1 VVLIVL
7 AVLWGIVLGPW
18 AVQVRAEQRRMRSVE
33 NFRRHLRR
41 LAPTTPGPRASRPSV
56 AARPSGAARPVV
68 SIIASAP
75 VILASAPVAVPTPA
89 PVAVK
94 KLSRASILR
103 RRQRILAG
111 LIVAVATTLVVGAF
125 PGLRLAWAA
134 NGMADLALVAY
145 LIGLR
150 RLHRLA
156 LERKAKV
163 RYLPATEVTEAEVI
177 EDLPRP
183 VSSSIG

>member
-1 VVLIVL
+1 MVLIVL

-41 LAPTTPGPRASRPSV
+41 LAPPSPGPRASRPSV

-68 SIIASAP
+68 SLIASAP
-75 VILASAPVAVPTPA
+75 VLPVSAPVAVPAPA
-89 PVAVK
+89 PVPVK
-94 KLSRASILR
+94 KLTRVALLR
-103 RRQRILAG
+103 RRQRILVG
-111 LIVAVATTLVVGAF
+111 LIVAVAATLVVGAF
-125 PGLRLAWAA
+125 PGLRLAWVA
-134 NGMADLALVAY
+134 NGMADLALAAY
-145 LIGLR
+145 LFGLR

-163 RYLPATEVTEAEVI
+163 RYLPATEATEAV

>member
-41 LAPTTPGPRASRPSV
+41 LAPPSPGPRASRPSV

-68 SIIASAP
+68 SLIASAP
-75 VILASAPVAVPTPA
+75 VLPASAPVAVPAPA
-89 PVAVK
+89 PVPVK
-94 KLSRASILR
+94 KLTRAGLLR
-103 RRQRILAG
+103 RRQRILVG
-111 LIVAVATTLVVGAF
+111 LIVAVAATLVVGAF
-125 PGLRLAWAA
+125 PALRFAWVA
-134 NGMADLALVAY
+134 NGMADLALAAY
-145 LIGLR
+145 LTGLR

-163 RYLPATEVTEAEVI
+163 RYLPAMEATEAVD
-177 EDLPRP
+177 DLPRP

>member
-41 LAPTTPGPRASRPSV
+41 LAPPSPGPRASRPSV

-68 SIIASAP
+68 SLIASAP
-75 VILASAPVAVPTPA
+75 VLPVSAPVAVPAPA
-89 PVAVK
+89 PVPVPVK
-94 KLSRASILR
+94 KLTRAGLLR
-103 RRQRILAG
+103 RRQRILVG
-111 LIVAVATTLVVGAF
+111 LIVAVAATLVVGAF
-125 PGLRLAWAA
+125 PGLRLAWVA
-134 NGMADLALVAY
+134 NGMADLAVAAY
-145 LIGLR
+145 LFGLR

-163 RYLPATEVTEAEVI
+163 RYLPATEATEAV